1 MEDLGTLPLY
11 VTQKLLKPVHKSKF
25 TLVNFVKGCKLLIQ
39 KKCLVW
45 YSQEVKGKF
54 LKSFMPQLRKQ
65 ETVKRKLKTL
75 FMQINSLSRS
85 KRGAGK
91 PTMR

>member
-45 YSQEVKGKF
+45 YSQEVERKLFKF
-54 LKSFMPQLRKQ
+54 FICQLRKKG
-65 ETVKRKLKTL
+65 TLKRKLKRL
-75 FMQINSLSRS
+75 FKQLNSLRRS
-85 KRGAGK
+85 
-91 PTMR
+91 